1 MSAVVQ
7 ARVVE
12 ESKPVPTPVAPEP
25 MDGISCDEERG
36 VLTIRDPR
44 LFCADGAAFCRALVE
59 QLAEPRGALRAELSL
74 LSSELKTEFDPRR
87 FSRGEI
93 ADRVATAIA
102 SASRIEAGQA
112 SKLEEGR
119 DSLAVLF
126 TFVAG
131 GRASIWET
139 RIDEKGRYVISNRL
153 LTEAPWIAVTL
164 ARSLRRLPG
173 LEGCRALPWSGRIV
187 VDRTSFTPAPA
198 DLVRAAEAA
207 LEIQETRQRAVV
219 GDLAG
224 DQREESASEVDK
236 TASCRT
242 VDLLLAAGSFAL
254 AVMGLV
260 APGVPMVPFLLIS
273 HHHLRRAAPQT
284 AARLDRLSGLRSL
297 KQRSLQDPS
306 WKDPMALGKSIAWS
320 MLVALFFLFI
330 DPPLPLALAMEFGL
344 ASFLGSHS

>member
-1 MSAVVQ
+1 
-7 ARVVE
+7 
-12 ESKPVPTPVAPEP
+12 

-112 SKLEEGR
+112 SKLEAGR

-187 VDRTSFTPAPA
+187 VDRTSGTPAPA

-207 LEIQETRQRAVV
+207 LEIQETCQNAIV
-219 GDLAG
+219 GESSG
-224 DQREESASEVDK
+224 DQSEESASEVDK
-236 TASCRT
+236 TTSCRT
-242 VDLLLAAGSFAL
+242 ADLLLAAGSFAL

-260 APGVPMVPFLLIS
+260 LPGVPMMPFLLMS
-273 HHHLRRAAPQT
+273 HHHLHRAAPQT
-284 AARLDRLSGLRSL
+284 AARLDCLPGLRSL
-297 KQRSLQDPS
+297 KQRSIQAPS

-320 MLVALFFLFI
+320 MLVALLLLSI

-344 ASFLGSHS
+344 ASFSGSHS